1 VEEEKRDL
9 DKMDLS
15 KMSKQDIAYAI
26 EELRDQMD
34 MASRN
39 LDFEKAAELRDQI
52 QTIRGKTRMKKH
64 KFS

>member
-1 VEEEKRDL
+1 
-9 DKMDLS
+9 MDLT
-15 KMSKQDIAYAI
+15 KMTKQEIAYAI

-39 LDFEKAAELRDQI
+39 LDFERAATLRDQI
-52 QTIRGKTRMKKH
+52 TAIRTKTRMKKH